1 MSLRYGLS
9 PSLQALLRGP
19 RLLPPACQPRRFS
32 LFTRST
38 RQPRDFPHFTPSY
51 PNFFSPSRYISQS
64 KPVFTSGNG
73 SAKTAQGPLPS
84 KGVYRWLFLCSGL
97 TLGVTIVGGVT
108 RLTESGLSIT
118 EWRPVTGILPPLGE
132 QTWEEEFSKYRATP
146 EFKM

>member
-9 PSLQALLRGP
+9 YSLRALLRAP
-19 RLLPPACQPRRFS
+19 RLLKPACQPRRFS
-32 LFTRST
+32 LFTRPT
-38 RQPRDFPHFTPSY
+38 LQPHDFPHFTPSY
-51 PNFFSPSRYISQS
+51 PNFFSPSRYLSHS
-64 KPVFTSGNG
+64 KPVFTSGNPG
-73 SAKTAQGPLPS
+73 AKTTQGPLPS

-118 EWRPVTGILPPLGE
+118 EWRPVTGILPPLSE
-132 QTWEEEFSKYRATP
+132 RAWEEEFSKYRASP